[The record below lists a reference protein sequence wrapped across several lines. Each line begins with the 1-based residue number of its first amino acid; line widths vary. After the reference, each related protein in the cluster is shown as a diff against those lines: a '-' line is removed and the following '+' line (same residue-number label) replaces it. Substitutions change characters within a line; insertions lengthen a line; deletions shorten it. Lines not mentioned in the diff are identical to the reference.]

1 MIKPTTNNNKS
12 NVEWLMKMKK
22 TTAVKIASL
31 ATLGMVPM
39 MFWSQ
44 ESQAIPAF
52 ARKYQTSCYTC
63 HAGFPARNA
72 FGEAFK
78 ANGYRWPGG
87 EDEDHA
93 KQEQTKMGS
102 DGWKKSFPSSPWPS
116 DIPGFAPFAVFV
128 TGPMLNYADKV
139 TRKNGTTVSDQ
150 VLNWAGP
157 FDARILYGGTVGNT
171 IGFFGAIEGLSTGAG
186 NNIAGRF
193 RGTWAFAPG
202 FQLSVGNAFSYWQ
215 SGEDETTWS
224 AILPGTTGT
233 GIEFAYA
240 AGEKT
245 GGIRVYAGV
254 VSNGTT
260 TALNSDG
267 VAKLDDIRYGRVEY
281 KIGGAGVLSGA
292 GGTYGNEY
300 IGLDN
305 MIEFGA
311 SVVNAKKGIFPGT
324 TYGYNG
330 NQTVYGFDM
339 NGNYGSFTG
348 GAAYSH
354 GVDNNLDAYQIDA
367 AYFIYPWLKAGV
379 TYKHITAKGPNGTA
393 ATPGYDANA
402 DITNPTYTFT
412 VTAWPRANFS
422 LAAAYLLN
430 EKGVDPTKIAP
441 NTTDGRNNKNTFKLT
456 ASLAF

>member
-1 MIKPTTNNNKS
+1 
-12 NVEWLMKMKK
+12 MKMK

-44 ESQAIPAF
+44 DSQAIPAF

-102 DGWKKSFPSSPWPS
+102 DGWKKTFPTSPWPS

-128 TGPMLNYADKV
+128 TGPLLNYADKV
-139 TRKNGTTVSDQ
+139 EQKNGVTNSSQ

-157 FDARILYGGTVGNT
+157 FDARILYGGTIGKT
-171 IGFFGAIEGLSTGAG
+171 IGFLGAFEGLAAG
-186 NNIAGRF
+186 KGDGIAARF

-202 FQLSVGNAFSYWQ
+202 FQLSVGNAFSFWQ

-233 GIEFAYA
+233 GVELAYA

-245 GGIRVYAGV
+245 GGVRIYAGT

-260 TALNSDG
+260 TALNSD
-267 VAKLDDIRYGRVEY
+267 AATKLDDIRYGRVEY
-281 KIGGAGVLSGA
+281 KLGGAGVLSGA
-292 GGTYGNEY
+292 GGTYGNEF

-311 SVVNAKKGIFPGT
+311 SIVNGKPGVFKTASAT
-324 TYGYNG
+324 TYGYN
-330 NQTVYGFDM
+330 NNNTVYGFDV

-348 GAAYSH
+348 GAAWSH
-354 GVDNNLDAYQIDA
+354 GVDNHLSNYQFDAG
-367 AYFIYPWLKAGV
+367 YFLYPWLKGAV
-379 TYKHITAKGPNGTA
+379 TYKHLEARGANGTGGGSS
-393 ATPGYDANA
+393 TTAN
-402 DITNPTYTFT
+402 ITNPSYTFT
-412 VTAWPRANFS
+412 LTAWPRANFS
-422 LAAAYLLN
+422 IAAAYVLN
-430 EKGVDPTKIAP
+430 EKGSDPTKLFP
-441 NTTDGRNNKNTFKLT
+441 VTDGRNNKNTFKLT
-456 ASLAF
+456 TALAF